1 MKAVPLKRAKRQSFR
16 DALEELSE
24 TKTNLLN
31 ISDPKQGTVLSW
43 LYSRTS
49 LSLQDVHLL
58 FKDNRKLFISMFGKP
73 AGTFVNEGAMKVW
86 LLENGVVVCAGKVKG
101 TVYEVPISWTFQ
113 QTQSFLEDLISS
125 IKGI

>member
-1 MKAVPLKRAKRQSFR
+1 MSLKKAVLA
-16 DALEELSE
+16 
-24 TKTNLLN
+24 
-31 ISDPKQGTVLSW
+31 
-43 LYSRTS
+43 
-49 LSLQDVHLL
+49 
-58 FKDNRKLFISMFGKP
+58 RKLAEEKH
-73 AGTFVNEGAMKVW
+73 KVW